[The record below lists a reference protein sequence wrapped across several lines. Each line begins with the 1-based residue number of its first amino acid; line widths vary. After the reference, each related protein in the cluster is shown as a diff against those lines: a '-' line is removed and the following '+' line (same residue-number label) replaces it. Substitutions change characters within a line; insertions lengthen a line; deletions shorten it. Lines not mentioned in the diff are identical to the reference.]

1 MSNQINPAKKSLTIK
16 DLVTTGIFSAIFLV
30 FTMIGGIFFAPNPV
44 LTFYMPMGAAL
55 LCGPVYLLMIAK
67 YMERLSDHAVN
78 IRDLAVEMH
87 EKKTG
92 ITKGGMEELN
102 VYSRAVQDIVRET
115 IQAFRT
121 GENASGELKI
131 IFRTQ
136 SQELLFRLA
145 EFFELW
151 TKMEKI
157 YLKDY
162 SAQTINYSFENGKFT
177 RTFAMP
183 RDRIY
188 DNEETARA
196 ISDYIRMFDDIVK
209 GYLTGAYMSF
219 AEMENRY
226 LQYLNGSVVI

>member
-1 MSNQINPAKKSLTIK
+1 MQKSLYSLILMDDVVREIDAIARKQNTNRSNLINQILAEYVSMVTPEQRIYNIFNCIDNLLGHNAFDSYIEPNESTMSLKSSLNYRYRPTIRY
-16 DLVTTGIFSAIFLV
+16 LV
-30 FTMIGGIFFAPNPV
+30 
-44 LTFYMPMGAAL
+44 
-55 LCGPVYLLMIAK
+55 
-67 YMERLSDHAVN
+67 
-78 IRDLAVEMH
+78 
-87 EKKTG
+87 
-92 ITKGGMEELN
+92 EL
-102 VYSRAVQDIVRET
+102 Y
-115 IQAFRT
+115 RT

-219 AEMENRY
+219 TEMENRY
-226 LQYLNGSVVI
+226 LEYLNGSVVI

>member
-1 MSNQINPAKKSLTIK
+1 MQKSLYSLILMDDVVREIDAIARKQNTNRSNLINQILAEYVSMVTPEQRIYNIFNCIDNLLGHNAFDSYIEPNESTMSLKSSLNYRYRPTIRY
-16 DLVTTGIFSAIFLV
+16 LV
-30 FTMIGGIFFAPNPV
+30 
-44 LTFYMPMGAAL
+44 
-55 LCGPVYLLMIAK
+55 
-67 YMERLSDHAVN
+67 
-78 IRDLAVEMH
+78 
-87 EKKTG
+87 
-92 ITKGGMEELN
+92 EL
-102 VYSRAVQDIVRET
+102 Y
-115 IQAFRT
+115 RT

>member
-1 MSNQINPAKKSLTIK
+1 MQKSLYSLILMDDVVREIDAIARKQNTNRSNLINQILAEYVSMVTPEQRIYNIFNCIDNLLGHNAFDSYIEPNESTMSLKSSLNYRYRPTIRY
-16 DLVTTGIFSAIFLV
+16 LV
-30 FTMIGGIFFAPNPV
+30 
-44 LTFYMPMGAAL
+44 
-55 LCGPVYLLMIAK
+55 
-67 YMERLSDHAVN
+67 
-78 IRDLAVEMH
+78 
-87 EKKTG
+87 
-92 ITKGGMEELN
+92 EL
-102 VYSRAVQDIVRET
+102 Y
-115 IQAFRT
+115 RT

-226 LQYLNGSVVI
+226 LNYLNGSVVI

>member
-1 MSNQINPAKKSLTIK
+1 MQKSLYSLILMDDVVREIDAIARKQNTNRSNLINQILAEYVSMVTPEQRIYNIFNCIDNLLGHNAFDSYIEPNESTMSLKSSLNYRYRPTIRY
-16 DLVTTGIFSAIFLV
+16 LV
-30 FTMIGGIFFAPNPV
+30 
-44 LTFYMPMGAAL
+44 
-55 LCGPVYLLMIAK
+55 
-67 YMERLSDHAVN
+67 
-78 IRDLAVEMH
+78 
-87 EKKTG
+87 
-92 ITKGGMEELN
+92 EL
-102 VYSRAVQDIVRET
+102 Y
-115 IQAFRT
+115 RT

-219 AEMENRY
+219 AQMENRY